1 MEISNR
7 AEFLNVAGLVEGG
20 TILAALG
27 IGWLVGVS
35 PWEVMVWQWDA
46 AAIALLGT
54 LPLLGLFFVA
64 KGPRTVAT
72 EMLGE
77 VLSQCHWYDWVL
89 LAALA
94 GVGEELLFRGV
105 LQLWLSEWNPTFAF
119 IATNIAFGL
128 MHAVTPSYALLT
140 AGVGMYLSWL
150 AYGIGEPNL
159 WRAIV
164 AHGVYDAIA
173 FGLIVREYRREQ
185 DGRGKNGGE

>member
-1 MEISNR
+1 MEVTNR
-7 AEFLNVAGLVEGG
+7 AEFLNLAGLVEGG
-20 TILAALG
+20 TILTALAG
-27 IGWLVGVS
+27 AWLTGVS
-35 PWEVMVWQWDA
+35 PWDVMVWRWDA
-46 AAIALLGT
+46 AAIAVLGT
-54 LPLLGLFFVA
+54 LPLLVLFFVA

-77 VLSQCHWYDWVL
+77 ALSRCHWYDWVM

-105 LQLWLSEWNPTFAF
+105 LQLWLAEWNPAFAF

-159 WRAIV
+159 WRAIL
-164 AHGVYDAIA
+164 AHGLYDAIA
-173 FGLIVREYRREQ
+173 FGLVVREYRRGSDSRE
-185 DGRGKNGGE
+185 GSGGE

>member
-1 MEISNR
+1 
-7 AEFLNVAGLVEGG
+7 V
-20 TILAALG
+20 
-27 IGWLVGVS
+27 
-35 PWEVMVWQWDA
+35 
-46 AAIALLGT
+46 GT
-54 LPLLGLFFVA
+54 LPLLGLFYVA

-77 VLSQCHWYDWVL
+77 ALSRCYWYDWIL

-119 IATNIAFGL
+119 IAANIAFGL
-128 MHAVTPSYALLT
+128 MHAVAPSYALLT

-159 WRAIV
+159 WRAII

-173 FGLIVREYRREQ
+173 FGLVVREYRRER
-185 DGRGKNGGE
+185 DGRMGSDGE